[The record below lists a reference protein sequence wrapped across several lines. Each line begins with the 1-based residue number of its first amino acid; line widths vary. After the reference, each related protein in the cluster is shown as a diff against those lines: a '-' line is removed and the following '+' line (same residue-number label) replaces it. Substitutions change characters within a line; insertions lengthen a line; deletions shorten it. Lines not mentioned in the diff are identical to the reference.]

1 MIAVC
6 FLPQRRRPEAGGL
19 GPGLRPQLTLA
30 TPTFSVSCSM
40 VQSGCCCCSGH
51 RNHVLANGGERED
64 FHQHSHGQCWLRTWP
79 RSPASLPGMLRNAVR
94 SLGSVDSS

>member
-6 FLPQRRRPEAGGL
+6 FLPQRRRLEAGGL

-51 RNHVLANGGERED
+51 RDHVLANGGERGGLPSALPRPVLAENLAAKPGLTARD
-64 FHQHSHGQCWLRTWP
+64 AEKCSPLVGQC
-79 RSPASLPGMLRNAVR
+79 
-94 SLGSVDSS
+94 